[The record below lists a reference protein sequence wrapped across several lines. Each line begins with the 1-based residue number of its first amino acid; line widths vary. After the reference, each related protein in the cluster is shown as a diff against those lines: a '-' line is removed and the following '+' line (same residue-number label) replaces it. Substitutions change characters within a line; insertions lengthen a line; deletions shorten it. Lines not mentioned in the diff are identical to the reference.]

1 MTAVGWL
8 RRLPY
13 LPRTLRWRLFL
24 ILFAGLAAAHALS
37 FGVLFLERYMTAKTM
52 MLGNL
57 EKDVGISIALL
68 DRLPANERQQ
78 WVAMLERG
86 NYRYELGPGLPGVP
100 ELSGLGPEIADT
112 INEAAG
118 QRFPV
123 TVETIPGSPHRLQ
136 AHVTL
141 SDGSP
146 VTIDLRPRV
155 MPLAAWL
162 PYVLIAQLL
171 LLILCTW
178 LAVRLAIRPLLRL
191 ANAAEALDPSKKAAR
206 LEETGP
212 MEVAYAATAFN
223 AMRDRIAH
231 YLEERVQILAAIS
244 HDLQTPLTRMK
255 LRAEMAEDSPEKDKL
270 TSDLAEIERLVREGV
285 TYARTAHGNAEK
297 PARIDIG
304 SFVESIVFDYQDT
317 GKAVTARETIDAV
330 VVTRPH
336 ALRRIVTNLIDNALK
351 FAGEAEVNVRRTPE
365 GRTCIT
371 VLDHGPGI
379 PEGQLEAVLQPF
391 YRLEQSRNRNTGGTG
406 LGLAIAHQL
415 ALAIGGSL
423 HLRNRSEGGLAAE
436 IILGGTASDGVDR
449 SAPLDG

>member
-1 MTAVGWL
+1 MNVIGWL
-8 RRLPY
+8 RRLFH

-24 ILFAGLAAAHALS
+24 ILFAGLAVAHGLS
-37 FGVLFLERYMTAKTM
+37 FGVLFLERYITAKTM

-68 DRLPANERQQ
+68 DRLPEKERQQ

-100 ELSGLGPEIADT
+100 ELRGLGAEVAKT

-118 QRFPV
+118 RRFPV
-123 TVETIPGSPHRLQ
+123 SVEGIPGSPQRVQ

-141 SDGSP
+141 SDGTQ
-146 VTIDLRPRV
+146 VTIDLKAKV
-155 MPLAAWL
+155 MPLANWL
-162 PYVLIAQLL
+162 PYVLITQLL

-191 ANAAEALDPSKKAAR
+191 ANAAEALDPGKKAYR

-212 MEVAYAATAFN
+212 SEVAYAATAFN

-231 YLEERVQILAAIS
+231 YLEERVQILAAVS
-244 HDLQTPLTRMK
+244 HDLQTPITRMK
-255 LRAEMAEDSPEKDKL
+255 LRAEMAEESPERAKL
-270 TSDLAEIERLVREGV
+270 INDLSEIERLVREGV
-285 TYARTAHGNAEK
+285 TYARTAHGNVEK

-304 SFVESIVFDYQDT
+304 SFVESIVYDYQDT
-317 GKAVTARETIDAV
+317 GKAVTYPRMVDAV

-351 FAGEAEVNVRRTPE
+351 FAGEAEVKVGTTPE
-365 GRTCIT
+365 GRVCIT
-371 VLDHGPGI
+371 VVDHGPGI
-379 PEGQLEAVLQPF
+379 PHGQLEAVMQPF
-391 YRLEQSRNRNTGGTG
+391 YRLEQSRNRSSGGTG

-423 HLRNRSEGGLAAE
+423 TLTNRSEGGLAAVV
-436 IILGGTASDGVDR
+436 ILG
-449 SAPLDG
+449 

>member
-1 MTAVGWL
+1 MNPIS
-8 RRLPY
+8 RLCRLLH

-24 ILFAGLAAAHALS
+24 ILFAGLAAAHVLS

-52 MLGNL
+52 MLRNL
-57 EKDVGISIALL
+57 EQDVGTSIALL
-68 DRLPANERQQ
+68 DRLPADERQQ
-78 WVAMLERG
+78 WTAMLERG

-100 ELSGLGPEIADT
+100 ELSGLGTEIAET

-118 QRFPV
+118 RRFPV
-123 TVETIPGSPHRLQ
+123 TVETIPGSPQRLQ

-141 SDGSP
+141 SDQTQ

-171 LLILCTW
+171 LLILCTG

-191 ANAAEALDPSKKAAR
+191 ANAAEALDPGKTAYR

-212 MEVAYAATAFN
+212 KEVAYAATAFN
-223 AMRDRIAH
+223 AMRERIAH

-244 HDLQTPLTRMK
+244 HDLQTPITRMK
-255 LRAEMAEDSPEKDKL
+255 LRAEMAEDSPERDKL
-270 TSDLAEIERLVREGV
+270 ISDLSEIERLVREGV
-285 TYARTAHGNAEK
+285 TYARTAHGNTEK
-297 PARIDIG
+297 PARIDVG

-317 GKAVTARETIDAV
+317 GKAVTARVTINAA

-336 ALRRIVTNLIDNALK
+336 ALRRVVTNLIDNALK
-351 FAGEAEVNVRRTPE
+351 FAGEAEVDVRRTPE

-371 VLDHGPGI
+371 VSDHGPGI
-379 PEGQLEAVLQPF
+379 PEDQLELVLQPF

-415 ALAIGGSL
+415 TLAIGSSL
-423 HLRNRSEGGLAAE
+423 HLRNRSEGGLAAD
-436 IILGGTASDGVDR
+436 IVLG
-449 SAPLDG
+449 

>member
-1 MTAVGWL
+1 MTTGGWL
-8 RRLPY
+8 RGLLHLPQ
-13 LPRTLRWRLFL
+13 TLRWRLFL

-37 FGVLFLERYMTAKTM
+37 FGVLFLERYVTAKTM

-57 EKDVGISIALL
+57 EKDVGTSIALL
-68 DRLPANERQQ
+68 DRLPANERTQ
-78 WVAMLERG
+78 WIAMLERG
-86 NYRYELGPGLPGVP
+86 NYRYELGPGLSGVP
-100 ELSGLGPEIADT
+100 ELSGLGAEIAES
-112 INEAAG
+112 IHEAAG
-118 QRFPV
+118 RRFPV
-123 TVETIPGSPHRLQ
+123 TVETIPGSPQRLQ
-136 AHVTL
+136 AHVSL
-141 SDGSP
+141 SDGTQ
-146 VTIDLRPRV
+146 VAIDLRPKV
-155 MPLAAWL
+155 MPLADWL

-171 LLILCTW
+171 LLILCTGF
-178 LAVRLAIRPLLRL
+178 AVRLAIRPLLRL
-191 ANAAEALDPSKKAAR
+191 ANAAAALDPGKKAAR
-206 LEETGP
+206 LEENGP
-212 MEVAYAATAFN
+212 KEVAYAATAFN
-223 AMRDRIAH
+223 AMRDRIAQ

-270 TSDLAEIERLVREGV
+270 ISDLSEIERLVREGV

-317 GKAVTARETIDAV
+317 GKAVTSQGAINSV

-351 FAGEAEVNVRRTPE
+351 FAGEAEVTVGTTSE

-371 VLDHGPGI
+371 VLDRGPGI
-379 PEGQLEAVLQPF
+379 PQGQLEAVLQPF
-391 YRLEQSRNRNTGGTG
+391 YRLEQSRNRDTGGTG

-423 HLRNRSEGGLAAE
+423 RLRNRSEGGLAAE
-436 IILGGTASDGVDR
+436 IILG
-449 SAPLDG
+449 

>member
-1 MTAVGWL
+1 MNMVDGIS
-8 RRLPY
+8 RFFH

-37 FGVLFLERYMTAKTM
+37 FSVLFLERYMTAKTM

-57 EKDVGISIALL
+57 EKDVGTAIALL
-68 DRLPANERQQ
+68 DRLPADERQQ
-78 WVAMLERG
+78 WITMLERG
-86 NYRYELGPGLPGVP
+86 NYRYELGPGRPGVP
-100 ELSGLGPEIADT
+100 ELSGLGTEIAET
-112 INEAAG
+112 INAAAG
-118 QRFPV
+118 RRFPV
-123 TVETIPGSPHRLQ
+123 TVETIPGSPQRLQ

-141 SDGSP
+141 SDQTQ

-171 LLILCTW
+171 LLILCTG

-191 ANAAEALDPSKKAAR
+191 ANAAEALDPGKKAER

-212 MEVAYAATAFN
+212 KEVAYAATAFN

-244 HDLQTPLTRMK
+244 HDLQTPITRMK
-255 LRAEMAEDSPEKDKL
+255 LRAEMAEDSTERDKL
-270 TSDLAEIERLVREGV
+270 ISDLSEIERLVREGV
-285 TYARTAHGNAEK
+285 TYAKTAHGNAEK
-297 PARIDIG
+297 PTRIDVG
-304 SFVESIVFDYQDT
+304 SFVDSIVFDYQDT
-317 GKAVTARETIDAV
+317 GKAVTARETVDAV

-336 ALRRIVTNLIDNALK
+336 ALRRIVTNLIDNALI
-351 FAGEAEVNVRRTPE
+351 FAGEAEVTVRRTPE

-371 VLDHGPGI
+371 VLDHGSGI
-379 PEGQLEAVLQPF
+379 PDGELEAVLQPF

-436 IILGGTASDGVDR
+436 IILG
-449 SAPLDG
+449 

>member
-1 MTAVGWL
+1 MNSIGWL
-8 RRLPY
+8 RRLLHP
-13 LPRTLRWRLFL
+13 PRTLRWRLFL
-24 ILFAGLAAAHALS
+24 ILFAGLAVAHALS
-37 FGVLFLERYMTAKTM
+37 FSVLFLERYMTAKTM

-57 EKDVGISIALL
+57 EKDVGTSIALL

-78 WVAMLERG
+78 WVPMLARE
-86 NYRYELGPGLPGVP
+86 NYRYELGSGLPGVP
-100 ELSGLGPEIADT
+100 ELSGLSTEVAET

-118 QRFPV
+118 RRFPV
-123 TVETIPGSPHRLQ
+123 TVESIPGSPQRLQ

-141 SDGSP
+141 SDGSQ

-162 PYVLIAQLL
+162 PYILIAQLL
-171 LLILCTW
+171 LLILCTG

-191 ANAAEALDPSKKAAR
+191 ANAAEALDPSQKGDR

-212 MEVAYAATAFN
+212 KEVAYAATAFN
-223 AMRDRIAH
+223 AMRDRIAQ

-244 HDLQTPLTRMK
+244 HDLQTPITRMR
-255 LRAEMAEDSPEKDKL
+255 LRAEMAEESPEKEKL
-270 TSDLAEIERLVREGV
+270 ISDLSEIERLVREGV

-297 PARIDIG
+297 PTRVDIG
-304 SFVESIVFDYQDT
+304 SFVGSIVFDYQDT
-317 GKAVTARETIDAV
+317 GKAVTSQKTIDAV

-371 VLDHGPGI
+371 VLDYGSGI
-379 PEGQLEAVLQPF
+379 PEDQLEAVLQPF

-449 SAPLDG
+449 SAPLYR

>member
-1 MTAVGWL
+1 
-8 RRLPY
+8 
-13 LPRTLRWRLFL
+13 LRWRLFL

-37 FGVLFLERYMTAKTM
+37 FSVLFLERYMTAKTM

-57 EKDVGISIALL
+57 EKDVGTAIALL
-68 DRLPANERQQ
+68 DRLPANERPH
-78 WVAMLERG
+78 WIAMLERG

-100 ELSGLGPEIADT
+100 ELSGLGTEIADT
-112 INEAAG
+112 LNEAAG

-123 TVETIPGSPHRLQ
+123 TVETIPGSPQRLQ

-141 SDGSP
+141 SDQTQ

-155 MPLAAWL
+155 MPLADWL
-162 PYVLIAQLL
+162 PYVLVAQLL
-171 LLILCTW
+171 LLILCTGF
-178 LAVRLAIRPLLRL
+178 AVRLAIRPLLRL
-191 ANAAEALDPSKKAAR
+191 ANAAEALDPSKKATR

-212 MEVAYAATAFN
+212 REVAYAATAFN

-244 HDLQTPLTRMK
+244 HDLQTPITRMR
-255 LRAEMAEDSPEKDKL
+255 LRAEMAEDSPEKEKL
-270 TSDLAEIERLVREGV
+270 ISDLSEIERLVREGV

-317 GKAVTARETIDAV
+317 GKAVTSQETIDAV

-365 GRTCIT
+365 GLTCIT

-379 PEGQLEAVLQPF
+379 PDVQLEAVLQPF

-415 ALAIGGSL
+415 ALAIDGSL

-436 IILGGTASDGVDR
+436 IILRRSDPDGVDR
-449 SAPLDG
+449 SAPLYR

>member
-1 MTAVGWL
+1 MNTVGWP
-8 RRLPY
+8 RRLLRP
-13 LPRTLRWRLFL
+13 PRTLRWRLFL

-57 EKDVGISIALL
+57 EKDVGTSIALL
-68 DRLPANERQQ
+68 DRLPADERQQ
-78 WVAMLERG
+78 WIAMLERG

-100 ELSGLGPEIADT
+100 ELSGIGTEIAET

-118 QRFPV
+118 RRFPV
-123 TVETIPGSPHRLQ
+123 TVETIPGSPQRLQ

-141 SDGSP
+141 SDQTQ

-155 MPLAAWL
+155 MPLATWL

-191 ANAAEALDPSKKAAR
+191 AKAAEALDPSKKADR
-206 LEETGP
+206 LEENGP
-212 MEVAYAATAFN
+212 KEVAYAATAFN

-244 HDLQTPLTRMK
+244 HDLQTPLTRMR

-270 TSDLAEIERLVREGV
+270 ISDLSEIERLVREGV
-285 TYARTAHGNAEK
+285 TYARTAHGNAER
-297 PARIDIG
+297 PTRIDVG

-317 GKAVTARETIDAV
+317 GKPVTALEAIDAV

-365 GRTCIT
+365 GWTCIT

-436 IILGGTASDGVDR
+436 IVLGVAASDGVDR
-449 SAPLDG
+449 AAPLYR